1 MAIKNIVA
9 QGIGFNPGSIKFIV
23 THGFIAAV
31 LANPVIDFSVA
42 NQLELKNAD
51 WKVSDGTV
59 NTRGFIGNIVT
70 KTSDYTLTDLDYTAL
85 VEASSNT
92 VDIFLPSLSG
102 NFGRVYNVK
111 SIDSTFA
118 ARLVAD
124 GSDLIDGSANL
135 TLALDESKTVQA
147 GAVQWRII

>member
-1 MAIKNIVA
+1 MAIKNIIA
-9 QGIGFNPGSIKFIV
+9 QGIGFSPASVKFIV

-31 LANPVIDFSVA
+31 LLNPVIDFSVA

-70 KTSDYTLTDLDYTAL
+70 KTADYSLTDLDYTVLA
-85 VEASSNT
+85 EASSRT
-92 VDIFLPSLSG
+92 VDIFLPPLSG
-102 NFGRVYNVK
+102 NLGREYNVK
-111 SIDSTFA
+111 SIDSTFT
-118 ARLVAD
+118 ARLVAN
-124 GSDLIDGSANL
+124 GPDLIDGSSNI

-147 GAVQWRII
+147 GAVEWRII